1 MLKDISEKRVMI
13 TFPPSLDSELA
24 RFLLKHYGI
33 EQQEQPHALIFCF
46 FVTLWRAHTVI
57 FPVLCNDSLKLIGPR
72 PMAEYFDP
80 KSVPDLRLFPSDP
93 AEKRQV
99 DSDWTL
105 FNEKLA
111 FATARFAYHHLLP
124 NRDLMIRPLSY
135 GAPRF
140 EVKTVEV
147 AYPLYAGTLRILLGL
162 SAKKAEDSLD
172 QIRRV
177 FDAVDA
183 RLAVQKSF
191 LVGDRLTLSDVAFA
205 VAAAPMVLPQAYGG
219 PLPSFDQMPAPMQ
232 AAINE
237 MRARPAG
244 EFALRVYTEQRD
256 RFSAAIA

>member
-1 MLKDISEKRVMI
+1 MMTEASQKPVLI

-46 FVTLWRAHTVI
+46 FVTLWHARTII
-57 FPVLCNDSLKLIGPR
+57 FPVLRSNSFKLIGPR

-80 KSVPDLRLFPSDP
+80 KSAQHLRLFPQDP
-93 AEKRQV
+93 GEKRRV

-105 FNEKLA
+105 FNETLA
-111 FATARFAYHHLLP
+111 FATARFAYYHLLP
-124 NRDLMIRPLSY
+124 YRDLMVRPLSS
-135 GAPRF
+135 GAPSF
-140 EVKTVEV
+140 ESKTVEV
-147 AYPLYAGTLRILLGL
+147 AYPIFAGTLRILLGL

-172 QIRRV
+172 QIRKV

-205 VAAAPMVLPQAYGG
+205 VAAAPVVLPPAYGG
-219 PLPSFDQMPAPMQ
+219 PIPSFDQMPAPLQ
-232 AAINE
+232 TAISE

-244 EFALRVYTEQRD
+244 EFALRVYAEQRD
-256 RFSAAIA
+256 RFPATIA